1 MCLDPRP
8 DSLLRTHRAAARV
21 SPAVSAA
28 RLPRSSTDT
37 RSAARTPAEGRESWL
52 PVFADDL
59 DARGWT
65 LVSRAVATC

>member
-8 DSLLRTHRAAARV
+8 DSLLRARRSAARL
-21 SPAVSAA
+21 SPAVSVA
-28 RLPRSSTDT
+28 RLPRSSADT
-37 RSAARTPAEGRESWL
+37 RSAARTQAEGRETWR